1 MAEKLFTEFPRISTQ
16 EWKEKII
23 KDLKGADYDKKLVW
37 RTDENFNVSPFYRS
51 EDIENLASTQ
61 LKAGEYPYIRSSKK
75 TDNSWQIRQDI
86 EVKDID
92 KANTEALDALMK
104 GANSLGF
111 ILMQQTISSQKDFS
125 RLLRGIQ
132 LDVVELNFIGPYAS
146 DYLSMLYNEAKAK
159 GIDSSKLYGSIKYN
173 PLAFTLCH
181 GYEMDSDF
189 KSSIKK
195 LQKLVEFATEHLP
208 NVHVI
213 VIEGSKIHNAGSSIT
228 QELGFSLAQA
238 NEYLS
243 HGNEKGL
250 NLQSLAKSMRLK
262 LAVSSNYFME
272 IAKFRAARL
281 LWSKILEAWNIEGYQ
296 EIPAYIHAE
305 TSRWN
310 MTVYDAYVNML
321 RNTTEAMSA
330 VLAGVDSLSVMPF
343 NKAFGE
349 QDEFNQRISRNLQ
362 NILKE
367 EAYFDKIIDPAAGS
381 YYIETLTK
389 EIAKK
394 AWQYFLEVEEKGG
407 FYKAIKEGYIQE
419 QVNENAQKMDMKL
432 SQGRI
437 SLLGTN
443 KYPNPQEQISDLG
456 KKISPSN
463 TNDGYKK
470 TIKTLKAYRGAI
482 AFEELRQKVDK
493 MENRPKVFLFNF
505 GNVTMRKARATFA
518 QNFFGCAGFE
528 IIDNDGFDKIEQ
540 GIEEIKK
547 HKPKIVVACS
557 SDDKYRDFTPEL
569 LSQLPKDIKLI
580 IAGNPS
586 SKEELEKAG
595 IKQFIH
601 VKSNILE
608 KLTQFVNELSTMST

>member
-37 RTDENFNVSPFYRS
+37 RTDENFNVLPFYRS
-51 EDIENLASTQ
+51 EDIEALASTQ

-92 KANTEALDALMK
+92 KANAEALDALMK
-104 GANSLGF
+104 GSNSLGF
-111 ILMQQTISSQKDFS
+111 ILTQQIINSQKDFS

-132 LDVVELNFIGPYAS
+132 LDAVELNFFGRYAS

-159 GIDSSKLYGSIKYN
+159 NIDGSKLYGSINYN
-173 PLAFTLCH
+173 PLAFMLCQGH
-181 GYEMDSDF
+181 EMDTDF
-189 KSSIKK
+189 ETSITK

-238 NEYLS
+238 NDYLS

-250 NLQSLAKSMRLK
+250 NLRSLAKSMRLK
-262 LAVSSNYFME
+262 FAVSSNYFME

-281 LWSKILEAWNIEGYQ
+281 LWSKILEAWNIEDYQ
-296 EIPAYIHAE
+296 EMPAYIHAE

-310 MTVYDAYVNML
+310 MTVYDGYVNML

-343 NKAFGE
+343 NRPFGE
-349 QDEFNQRISRNLQ
+349 QDEFSQRISRNLQ

-367 EAYFDKIIDPAAGS
+367 EAYLDKIIDPAAGS

-389 EIAKK
+389 EMAEK
-394 AWQYFLEVEEKGG
+394 AWQYFLKVEEKGG
-407 FYKAIKEGYIQE
+407 FYEAIKEGFIQE

-443 KYPNPQEQISDLG
+443 KYPNTNEQIKDLVE
-456 KKISPSN
+456 KKSFSK
-463 TNDGYKK
+463 TDDGQK
-470 TIKTLKAYRGAI
+470 KTLKPLKTYRGAT

-493 MENRPKVFLFNF
+493 LENRPKVFLFNY

-540 GIEEIKK
+540 GIVEFKK
-547 HKPKIVVACS
+547 HQPQIVVACS
-557 SDDKYRDFTPEL
+557 SDDEYNVFAPEL
-569 LSQLPKDIKLI
+569 LSQLPKDIKLV

-586 SKEELEKAG
+586 AKEELEKAG

-608 KLTQFVNELSTMST
+608 ELTQFVNDLSTMST